1 VKTEHKI
8 LTIQDAPAEGDAFL
22 WGYYYDAEK
31 KILPGQ
37 VNNNLEKREW
47 ASQ

>member
-1 VKTEHKI
+1 MKTEHKI
-8 LTIQDAPAEGDAFL
+8 LTIMDVLPERDAFAFD
-22 WGYYYDAEK
+22 YYYDVEK